1 VKTSASVFFLSL
13 HLSNVPVD
21 NPSDVMA
28 YPAAA
33 FTCFFDVATINAEC
47 TFIWTSFAIASYM
60 VFVLFTHAACFS
72 HTIFVIRI
80 IDHSS
85 SCGTSSPPRAYNDHT
100 YGS

>member
-1 VKTSASVFFLSL
+1 
-13 HLSNVPVD
+13 
-21 NPSDVMA
+21 MA
-28 YPAAA
+28 YSAAA

-60 VFVLFTHAACFS
+60 VFVLFTHAAYFS

-100 YGS
+100 HGS